1 MLTTD
6 RPSDHL
12 STDQCAVQIMNVIPW
27 VTRFL
32 RSEIRYHGQPLS
44 LSQLRVLNYLER
56 WPQSSLSEVAEYL
69 DVTRPTMSTMIDR
82 LVQRG
87 VVHRMEDP
95 QERRRILLSLTPEG
109 NEQLQQVTAA
119 TRAKVAVR
127 LAQFTEPQLEQLMQG
142 LALLGDAFQDAQK
155 L

>member
-6 RPSDHL
+6 RPPL
-12 STDQCAVQIMNVIPW
+12 SPDQCATQIMNVIPW

-56 WPQSSLSEVAEYL
+56 CPRSSLSKVAEYL

-87 VVHRMEDP
+87 FVHRMEDP

-109 NEQLQQVTAA
+109 NGQFQQVTTA
-119 TRAKVAVR
+119 TCTKVADR
-127 LAQFTEPQLEQLMQG
+127 LAQLTEPQLEQLMQG

>member
-6 RPSDHL
+6 RHPNSL
-12 STDQCAVQIMNVIPW
+12 SDQCAEQIMHVIPW

-44 LSQLRVLNYLER
+44 LSQLRVLSYLER
-56 WPQSSLSEVAEYL
+56 NPQSSLSSVAEYL

-87 VVHRMEDP
+87 LVDRAEDP
-95 QERRRILLSLTPEG
+95 QERRRLLLCLTPEG
-109 NEQLQQVTAA
+109 MQQFQQVTAA
-119 TRAKVAVR
+119 TCARVAER
-127 LAQFTEPQLEQLMQG
+127 FAQFTESELEQLTQG
-142 LALLGDAFQDAQK
+142 LSLLGKAFQDAQT